1 MYPWIDLYFI
11 KIPSFGLMVASAFL
25 ICNHY
30 LKKEFKKNDL
40 SEKIID
46 DIIFYAV
53 ISAILGSK
61 IYFAIESQS
70 FGLLFT
76 NIKNIF
82 YSLITLDFTNL
93 IHELQSMGSGLTFNG
108 GLICAIVL
116 IAFYVKRNNLD
127 FLELADIITPFIL
140 LGHGIGRIG
149 CLLVG
154 DDYGIPSN
162 LPWAI
167 ALPNGLPVTS
177 IETFMTHYSFFGYSK
192 EYLQQ
197 FLVENSNNIIT
208 VHPTQIYEMLLY
220 FFFFYLI
227 MKNKYSISIFKGS
240 VFSAYL
246 ITGGFSRF
254 IVEFLR
260 TNERYML
267 NLSSAQ
273 YVSLVMIIS
282 GLALFYILKTK
293 KITHGNS

>member
-1 MYPWIDLYFI
+1 MYPWIDLYFF

-25 ICNHY
+25 ICHHY
-30 LKKEFKKNDL
+30 LKKEFKKNNL

-61 IYFAIESQS
+61 IYFIIETQS
-70 FGLLFT
+70 FGLLFS

-82 YSLITLDFTNL
+82 YSLITLDIPNL
-93 IHELQSMGSGLTFNG
+93 ISELQSMGSGLVFNG
-108 GLICAIVL
+108 GLICAIIL
-116 IAFYVKRNNLD
+116 IAFYVRRHKLD

-177 IETFMTHYSFFGYSK
+177 IETFMTHFSFFGYTR

-197 FLVENSNNIIT
+197 FLVENSDNIIS

-220 FFFFYLI
+220 FSFFYLI
-227 MKNKYSISIFKGS
+227 MKYKNSINFFKGS
-240 VFSAYL
+240 IFSIYL

-254 IVEFLR
+254 VVEFLR
-260 TNERYML
+260 TNERYMF

-273 YVSLVMIIS
+273 YVSLFMIFA
-282 GLALFYILKTK
+282 GLTLFYFLRKNK
-293 KITHGNS
+293 MTHGNN

>member
-1 MYPWIDLYFI
+1 MYPWIDLYFF

-25 ICNHY
+25 ICHHY
-30 LKKEFKKNDL
+30 LKKEFKKNNL

-61 IYFAIESQS
+61 IYFIIETQS
-70 FGLLFT
+70 FGLLFS

-82 YSLITLDFTNL
+82 YSLITLDIPNL
-93 IHELQSMGSGLTFNG
+93 ISELQSMGSGLVFNG
-108 GLICAIVL
+108 GLICAIIL
-116 IAFYVKRNNLD
+116 IAFYVRRHKLD

-177 IETFMTHYSFFGYSK
+177 IETFMTHFSFFGYTR

-197 FLVENSNNIIT
+197 FLVENSDNIIS

-220 FFFFYLI
+220 FSFFYLM
-227 MKNKYSISIFKGS
+227 MKYKNSINFFKGS
-240 VFSAYL
+240 IFSIYL

-254 IVEFLR
+254 VVEFLR
-260 TNERYML
+260 TNERYMF

-273 YVSLVMIIS
+273 YVSLFMIFA
-282 GLALFYILKTK
+282 GLTLFYFLRKNK
-293 KITHGNS
+293 MTHGNN

>member
-1 MYPWIDLYFI
+1 MYPWIDLYFF

-25 ICNHY
+25 ICHHF
-30 LKKEFKKNDL
+30 LKKEFKKNNL

-61 IYFAIESQS
+61 IYYIIETRSFALFFTNIENIFINLLSGKFSQAIIELQS
-70 FGLLFT
+70 FG
-76 NIKNIF
+76 
-82 YSLITLDFTNL
+82 
-93 IHELQSMGSGLTFNG
+93 SGLVFNG
-108 GLICAIVL
+108 GLICAVTL
-116 IAFYVKRNNLD
+116 IGFYVKRHKLD
-127 FLELADIITPFIL
+127 FLQLADIITPFIL

-177 IETFMTHYSFFGYSK
+177 IETFMTHFSFLGYSR
-192 EYLQQ
+192 EYLQEY
-197 FLVENSNNIIT
+197 LVNNSSNIIS

-220 FFFFYLI
+220 FVFFYLI
-227 MKNKYSISIFKGS
+227 MKYKNSLIFFKGS
-240 VFSAYL
+240 IFTIYL

-260 TNERYML
+260 TNERYMF

-273 YVSLVMIIS
+273 YISLFMIVS
-282 GLALFYILKTK
+282 GLVLFYLLKQK
-293 KITHGNS
+293 KVNDGNN

>member
-1 MYPWIDLYFI
+1 MYPWIDLYFF

-25 ICNHY
+25 ICHHF

-53 ISAILGSK
+53 LSAIIGSK
-61 IYFAIESQS
+61 IYYIIETKSFAL
-70 FGLLFT
+70 FFT
-76 NIKNIF
+76 NIENIF
-82 YSLITLDFTNL
+82 INL
-93 IHELQSMGSGLTFNG
+93 FSGNFSQAILELQNFGSGLVFNG
-108 GLICAIVL
+108 GLICAIIL
-116 IAFYVKRNNLD
+116 IGFYVKQHKLD
-127 FLELADIITPFIL
+127 FLKLADIVTPFIL

-177 IETFMTHYSFFGYSK
+177 IETFMTHFSFLGYSR

-197 FLVENSNNIIT
+197 YLVDNSASIIS
-208 VHPTQIYEMLLY
+208 VHPTQIYEMGLY
-220 FFFFYLI
+220 FVFFYLI
-227 MKNKYSISIFKGS
+227 MKYKTSLAFFKGS
-240 VFSAYL
+240 IFSIYL
-246 ITGGFSRF
+246 VTGGFSRF

-260 TNERYML
+260 TNERYMF

-273 YVSLVMIIS
+273 YISLFMMVS
-282 GLALFYILKTK
+282 GLVLFYLLKQK
-293 KITHGNS
+293 KVNNGNN

>member
-1 MYPWIDLYFI
+1 
-11 KIPSFGLMVASAFL
+11 MVASAFL
-25 ICNHY
+25 ICHHY
-30 LKKEFKKNDL
+30 LKKEFKKNNL

-61 IYFAIESQS
+61 IYFIIETQS
-70 FGLLFT
+70 FGLLFS

-82 YSLITLDFTNL
+82 YSLITLDIPNL
-93 IHELQSMGSGLTFNG
+93 ISELQSMGSGLVFNG
-108 GLICAIVL
+108 GLICAIIL
-116 IAFYVKRNNLD
+116 IAFYVKRHKLD

-154 DDYGIPSN
+154 DDYGIPSS

-177 IETFMTHYSFFGYSK
+177 IETFMTHFSFFGYTK

-197 FLVENSNNIIT
+197 FLVENSDNIIS

-220 FFFFYLI
+220 FSFFYLI
-227 MKNKYSISIFKGS
+227 MKYKNSINFFKGS
-240 VFSAYL
+240 IFSIYL
-246 ITGGFSRF
+246 ITGGLSRF
-254 IVEFLR
+254 VVEFLR
-260 TNERYML
+260 TNERYMF

-273 YVSLVMIIS
+273 YVSLFMIFA
-282 GLALFYILKTK
+282 GLTLFYFLRKNK
-293 KITHGNS
+293 MTHGNN

>member
-25 ICNHY
+25 ICHHF
-30 LKKEFKKNDL
+30 LKKEFTKNNL

-61 IYFAIESQS
+61 IYYVIETQS
-70 FGLLFT
+70 FSLLFQ
-76 NIKNIF
+76 NIKNIL
-82 YSLITLDFTNL
+82 YSLFTLNIPNL
-93 IHELQSMGSGLTFNG
+93 VIELQSMGSGLVFNG
-108 GLICAIVL
+108 GLICAIIL
-116 IAFYVKRNNLD
+116 IAFYVKRHNLD
-127 FLELADIITPFIL
+127 FLQLADIVTPFIL

-167 ALPNGLPVTS
+167 SLPNGLPVTS
-177 IETFMTHYSFFGYSK
+177 IETFMTHFSFLGYSRD
-192 EYLQQ
+192 YLQQ
-197 FLVENSNNIIT
+197 FLVENSSNIIS
-208 VHPTQIYEMLLY
+208 VHPTQIYEMILY
-220 FFFFYLI
+220 FAFFFLI
-227 MKNKYSISIFKGS
+227 MKYNDYLKFFKGS
-240 VFSAYL
+240 IFSIYL

-254 IVEFLR
+254 VVEFLR
-260 TNERYML
+260 TNERYMF

-273 YVSLVMIIS
+273 YISLLMIIS
-282 GLALFYILKTK
+282 GLILFYFLKQRK
-293 KITHGNS
+293 NNSGND

>member
-1 MYPWIDLYFI
+1 MYPWIDLYFF

-25 ICNHY
+25 ICHHY
-30 LKKEFKKNDL
+30 LKKEFKKNNL

-61 IYFAIESQS
+61 IYFIIETQS
-70 FGLLFT
+70 FGLLFS

-82 YSLITLDFTNL
+82 YSLITLDIPNL
-93 IHELQSMGSGLTFNG
+93 ISELQSMGSGLVFNG
-108 GLICAIVL
+108 GLICAIIL
-116 IAFYVKRNNLD
+116 IAFYVKRHKLD

-154 DDYGIPSN
+154 DDYGIPSS

-177 IETFMTHYSFFGYSK
+177 IETFMTHFSFFGYTK

-197 FLVENSNNIIT
+197 FLVENSDNIIS

-220 FFFFYLI
+220 FSFFYLI
-227 MKNKYSISIFKGS
+227 MKYKNSINFFKGS
-240 VFSAYL
+240 IFSIYL
-246 ITGGFSRF
+246 ITGGLSRF
-254 IVEFLR
+254 VVEFLR
-260 TNERYML
+260 TNERYMF

-273 YVSLVMIIS
+273 YVSLFMIFA
-282 GLALFYILKTK
+282 GLTLFYFLRKNK
-293 KITHGNS
+293 MTHGNN

>member
-1 MYPWIDLYFI
+1 MYPWIDLYFF

-25 ICNHY
+25 ICHHY
-30 LKKEFKKNDL
+30 LKKEFKKNNL

-61 IYFAIESQS
+61 IYFIIETQS
-70 FGLLFT
+70 FGLLFS

-82 YSLITLDFTNL
+82 YSLITLDIPNL
-93 IHELQSMGSGLTFNG
+93 ISELQSMGSGLVFNG
-108 GLICAIVL
+108 GLICAIIL
-116 IAFYVKRNNLD
+116 IAFYVRRHKLD

-177 IETFMTHYSFFGYSK
+177 IETFMTHFSFFGYTK

-197 FLVENSNNIIT
+197 FLVENSDNIIS

-220 FFFFYLI
+220 FSFFYLI
-227 MKNKYSISIFKGS
+227 MKYKNSINFFKGS
-240 VFSAYL
+240 IFSIYL

-254 IVEFLR
+254 VVEFLR
-260 TNERYML
+260 TNERYMF

-273 YVSLVMIIS
+273 YVSLFMIFA
-282 GLALFYILKTK
+282 GLTLFYFLRKNK
-293 KITHGNS
+293 KTHGNN

>member
-1 MYPWIDLYFI
+1 MYPWIDLYFF

-25 ICNHY
+25 ICHHY
-30 LKKEFKKNDL
+30 LKKEFKKNNL

-61 IYFAIESQS
+61 IYFIIETQS
-70 FGLLFT
+70 FGLLFS

-82 YSLITLDFTNL
+82 YSLITLNIPNL
-93 IHELQSMGSGLTFNG
+93 ISELQSMGSGLVFNG
-108 GLICAIVL
+108 GLICAIIL
-116 IAFYVKRNNLD
+116 IAFYVKRHKLD

-177 IETFMTHYSFFGYSK
+177 IETFMTHFSFFGYTR

-197 FLVENSNNIIT
+197 FLVENSDNIIS

-220 FFFFYLI
+220 FSFFYLI
-227 MKNKYSISIFKGS
+227 MKYKNSINFFKGS
-240 VFSAYL
+240 IFSIYL
-246 ITGGFSRF
+246 ITGGLSRF
-254 IVEFLR
+254 VVEFLR
-260 TNERYML
+260 TNERYMF

-273 YVSLVMIIS
+273 YVSLFMIFA
-282 GLALFYILKTK
+282 GLTLFYFLRKNK
-293 KITHGNS
+293 MTHGNN